1 MLSLSGE
8 IQLDRLIQCFGNI
21 LSVLFSL
28 ANALCK
34 QIFNLP
40 VYGAKVVLCPG
51 CDGVV
56 EFRREPKRDLL
67 FFFRH
72 GLVQAA
78 GIDNGLSILV
88 AAEHDK
94 QIGYH
99 CCLSLFIQLH
109 NIVFIELFQR
119 HFHHTDGSVHDHFAC
134 VDNS

>member
-21 LSVLFSL
+21 LSVLFAL
-28 ANALCK
+28 TNALCK

-40 VYGAKVVLCPG
+40 VYGAKVILCPG

-56 EFRREPKRDLL
+56 ELRREPKRDLL

-99 CCLSLFIQLH
+99 CCLSFFIQLH

-119 HFHHTDGSVHDHFAC
+119 HFHHADCSVHDHFAC

>member
-1 MLSLSGE
+1 MLSLSCE

-21 LSVLFSL
+21 LSVLFAL
-28 ANALCK
+28 TNALCK

-40 VYGAKVVLCPG
+40 VYGAKVILCPG

-56 EFRREPKRDLL
+56 ELRREPKRDLL

-119 HFHHTDGSVHDHFAC
+119 HFHHADCSVHDHFAC

>member
-1 MLSLSGE
+1 MLSLSCE
-8 IQLDRLIQCFGNI
+8 SQLDRLIQCFGNI
-21 LSVLFSL
+21 LSVLLAL

-34 QIFNLP
+34 QIFNLS

-78 GIDNGLSILV
+78 GIDNGLSILI

-119 HFHHTDGSVHDHFAC
+119 HFHHADCSVHDHFAR

>member
-1 MLSLSGE
+1 MLSLSVK
-8 IQLDRLIQCFGNI
+8 IQLDRLIQRFGNI
-21 LSVLFSL
+21 LSVLLAL

-34 QIFNLP
+34 QIFNLS

-56 EFRREPKRDLL
+56 EFRGEPKRDLL

-109 NIVFIELFQR
+109 NVVFIELFQR
-119 HFHHTDGSVHDHFAC
+119 HFHHADCSVHDHFAC

>member
-8 IQLDRLIQCFGNI
+8 IQLNRLIQCFGNI
-21 LSVLFSL
+21 LSVLLAL

-34 QIFNLP
+34 QIFNLS

-78 GIDNGLSILV
+78 GIDNGLSILI

-99 CCLSLFIQLH
+99 CCLSFFIQLH

-119 HFHHTDGSVHDHFAC
+119 HFNHADCSVYDHFAC

>member
-1 MLSLSGE
+1 MLSLSCE

-21 LSVLFSL
+21 LSVLFAL
-28 ANALCK
+28 TNALCK
-34 QIFNLP
+34 QICNLP
-40 VYGAKVVLCPG
+40 VYGAKVILCPG

-56 EFRREPKRDLL
+56 ELRREPKRDLL

-119 HFHHTDGSVHDHFAC
+119 HFHHADGSVYDHFAR